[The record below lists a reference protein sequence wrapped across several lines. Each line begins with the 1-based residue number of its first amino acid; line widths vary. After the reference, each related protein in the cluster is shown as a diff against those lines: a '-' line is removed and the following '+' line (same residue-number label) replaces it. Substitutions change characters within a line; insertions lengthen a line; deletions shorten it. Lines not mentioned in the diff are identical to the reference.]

1 MIRKNNAA
9 GAMKTLILLRHAK
22 ASWDQPEVSDADRAL
37 KPKGHRQAEKMSAHL
52 RESLP
57 APQQVFCSSSRR
69 TRETLP
75 TFQVAWGLEEQQ
87 IHFLDELYLA
97 DEQRLF
103 DFVRSLPD
111 SQDRVLLL
119 GHNPG
124 LTDLVNL
131 LTDRSTYIKN
141 LRPCGVAVLE
151 VSASGWSD
159 LAPGTCTLAMHL
171 RPKELEE

>member
-1 MIRKNNAA
+1 
-9 GAMKTLILLRHAK
+9 MKTLILLRHAK

-52 RESLP
+52 RDSLA
-57 APQQVFCSSSRR
+57 APQAVFCSSSRR

-75 TFQVAWGLEEQQ
+75 TFQAAWGLEEPR

-97 DEQRLF
+97 DEGCLL
-103 DFVRSLPD
+103 DFIHSLPD
-111 SQDRVLLL
+111 TLDRVLVL

-151 VSASGWSD
+151 AAVSSWVEM
-159 LAPGTCTLAMHL
+159 APGACTLAMHL